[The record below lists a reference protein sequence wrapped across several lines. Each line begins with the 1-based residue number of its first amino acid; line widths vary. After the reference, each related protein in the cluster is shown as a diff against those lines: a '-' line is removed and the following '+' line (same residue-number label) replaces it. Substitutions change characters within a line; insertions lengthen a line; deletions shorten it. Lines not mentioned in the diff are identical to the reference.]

1 MGLHILPIFL
11 LAVSS
16 NLDNVGVGTSY
27 GIRRVNI
34 PFSSNLLIAF
44 VTSAGTYLSMA
55 LGKEMTNYLN
65 PNIANALGA
74 LMIGCTGLW
83 IFIRGGPPH
92 NEGKND
98 EAQQPQTNF
107 SDQSLP
113 VKILMILDHPF
124 LADADF
130 SGHISMN
137 EGFVLALALT
147 LNNLSNGIG
156 AGLLSFNAALTTS
169 FVLILSIFTI
179 WFGIQ
184 FGQYSGTH
192 WFGKH
197 SSRISGLILI
207 SLGIYELLFN
217 SI

>member
-1 MGLHILPIFL
+1 MDLHILPIFL

-16 NLDNVGVGTSY
+16 NLDNVGVSASY

-44 VTSAGTYLSMA
+44 VTSTGTYLSMA
-55 LGKEMTNYLN
+55 LGNAMTSYID
-65 PNIANALGA
+65 PNIASALGA
-74 LMIGCTGLW
+74 LIIGGTGLW
-83 IFIRGGPPH
+83 ILIRGWSPH
-92 NEGKND
+92 DEEKND

-107 SDQSLP
+107 SNQSLP
-113 VKILMILDHPF
+113 IKILMILDHPF

-137 EGFVLALALT
+137 EGLLLALALT

-156 AGLLSFNAALTTS
+156 AGLLSFNAVLTTS

-192 WFGKH
+192 WFGKY

-207 SLGIYELLFN
+207 SVGIYGYFT
-217 SI
+217 